1 MQLDEL
7 RSMGWGKPG
16 GRLLVHKV
24 HVGGD
29 GMGTDGRTTHAGPR
43 SSGRTV
49 PCRLGCR
56 ADDDIHGR
64 VNSGGGGE
72 GMGER
77 ESMSGRAEWES
88 REGIPLLSM
97 SPRNMY
103 SCSHTRMYV
112 RVPVCPTHA
121 YMIHTAVSVSSH
133 RPGNHART

>member
-49 PCRLGCR
+49 PCHLGCR
-56 ADDDIHGR
+56 ADDDIQARGWESGR
-64 VNSGGGGE
+64 AW
-72 GMGER
+72 
-77 ESMSGRAEWES
+77 SGRAES
-88 REGIPLLSM
+88 RVGEQRGHPTPIYVCLHATCTPTLIHACMYEYLSV
-97 SPRNMY
+97 PR
-103 SCSHTRMYV
+103 T
-112 RVPVCPTHA
+112 PT
-121 YMIHTAVSVSSH
+121 
-133 RPGNHART
+133 